1 MQILQAL
8 DYCHRRQ
15 LVHRDLKPAN
25 ILVFESPSMNGY
37 ILKIADWGLGRHIC
51 QPANSFTVEVQTML
65 YRAPEILEN
74 VGVYHCEV
82 DMWSAGL
89 IIGEMLKG
97 LGQTFLSRSINSE
110 FQLIK
115 EWHL

>member
-25 ILVFESPSMNGY
+25 ILVFESPRMHGY

-51 QPANSFTVEVQTML
+51 QPAKSYTVDVQTIL
-65 YRAPEILEN
+65 YRAPEVL
-74 VGVYHCEV
+74 VKLGVYHCEV

-97 LGQTFLSRSINSE
+97 HGQTFLSRNAGSE
-110 FQLIK
+110 YQLIK